1 MPGSSVRDDY
11 RVATDIKLLSVREP
25 HVEEAQTLFVPVRNP
40 VDFLAVNLGV
50 TSPQLFVPLLYSPVE
65 TLLFCCADRLGGTD
79 RFKLTAYC
87 WSRLGRFADKAF
99 HYGRAGTLR
108 KIRHAYAVEAD
119 SLDSNFPLWTVDRMR
134 VFREEQIALERQEQG
149 VLVK

>member
-1 MPGSSVRDDY
+1 VNWLKRLPSSWPWY
-11 RVATDIKLLSVREP
+11 
-25 HVEEAQTLFVPVRNP
+25 
-40 VDFLAVNLGV
+40 LAVQDGMTPDAVLEV
-50 TSPQLFVPLLYSPVE
+50 VHLFAGI
-65 TLLFCCADRLGGTD
+65 FLGGTD
-79 RFKLTAYC
+79 RFKLTAYR
-87 WSRLGRFADKAF
+87 WSRLARFADKAF